1 MISERRQDY
10 QWNTLIRCYEIFTS
24 QLTRN
29 NNKFQQDPGLH
40 LQPTRPSTLV
50 LVISP
55 STNTQYIYNEKFSP
69 FTEATTIPNAYYT
82 VVTKTTLETSIQA
95 MIDLPKQKIE
105 EQNERIDQIFRK
117 LLQELVN
124 IKWDIICLSYDNK
137 LLK

>member
-1 MISERRQDY
+1 M
-10 QWNTLIRCYEIFTS
+10 
-24 QLTRN
+24 
-29 NNKFQQDPGLH
+29 
-40 LQPTRPSTLV
+40 QPTRPSTLV
-50 LVISP
+50 LVISS

-105 EQNERIDQIFRK
+105 ERNERIDQIFRK

-124 IKWDIICLSYDNK
+124 IK
-137 LLK
+137 